1 MAWAVLW
8 SGKSVKQ
15 LKKLDKTTARRIRD
29 KIEDIKENPFPA
41 VLRLENSKFYRLRVG
56 NYRVILDL
64 QQGKL
69 IIFVV
74 EMGNRENIYK

>member
-1 MAWAVLW
+1 MIWDVKW

-15 LKKLDKTTARRIRD
+15 LKKLDKTVARRIRD
-29 KIEDIKENPFPA
+29 KVLGITDSPFQS
-41 VLRLENSKFYRLRVG
+41 VRRLSDSPFYRMRIG
-56 NYRVILDL
+56 DYRIILDL

-74 EMGNRENIYK
+74 ELDHRSKIYK

>member
-1 MAWAVLW
+1 MIWDVKW

-15 LKKLDKTTARRIRD
+15 LKKLDKTVARRIRD
-29 KIEDIKENPFPA
+29 GVLGITDSPFQS
-41 VLRLENSKFYRLRVG
+41 VRRLTDSPFYRMRIG
-56 NYRVILDL
+56 DYRIILDL

-74 EMGNRENIYK
+74 ELDHRSKIYK